1 LGKIDIAILILREA
15 SSVFRS
21 SDRINIMDKA
31 EILMEIKVSIEIG
44 LKLKS
49 NQ

>member
-1 LGKIDIAILILREA
+1 LGKIDIVILILREA
-15 SSVFRS
+15 SNVFQS

-44 LKLKS
+44 LKLKN